1 MNQNSRRIFLR
12 NSAVL
17 AAGVAFMPGHL
28 FASPKKI
35 ERLGLQLY
43 SVRDAMH
50 ADPAGTLK
58 KLSDIGYF
66 QIEHAGYSDRKF
78 YGYTVKDFKKILD
91 DTHLNMTSG
100 HVTLLQKH
108 WDAANNDFTDE
119 WKQAVDDA
127 AEVGQKYLISPGL
140 DNDLLTDVDAF
151 KKFMNVFNKC
161 GELCK
166 KQGIQFGYHNHDFEF
181 TTLFSGV
188 RLYDV
193 MLDNTDA
200 ALVAQQMDIGNMY
213 PTGAM
218 PLDYIKK
225 YPGRFELMHVK
236 DQFKNA
242 SGKYENTV
250 LGKGILPLK
259 DILKEARKTGGTSQ
273 FIIEQEEYQGMD
285 PLECSK
291 LDLKVMNRWGY

>member
-1 MNQNSRRIFLR
+1 MQRSRRIFLK

-17 AAGVAFMPGHL
+17 VAGAALMPDHL
-28 FASPKKI
+28 FASPKKL

-66 QIEHAGYSDRKF
+66 QVEHAGYSNGKF
-78 YGYTVKDFKKILD
+78 YGYSIKDFKKVLD
-91 DTHLNMTSG
+91 DTRLNMTSG
-100 HVTLLQKH
+100 HVTLTQKH
-108 WDAANNDFTDE
+108 WDGNDFTDE
-119 WKQAVDDA
+119 WKQTVDDA
-127 AEVGQKYLISPGL
+127 AEIGQKYLISPGL
-140 DNDLLTDVDAF
+140 DSNLLTDETAF
-151 KKFMNVFNKC
+151 KGFMNVFNKC
-161 GELCK
+161 GELCHK
-166 KQGIQFGYHNHDFEF
+166 KGLQFGYHNHDFEF
-181 TTLFSGV
+181 TTLFNGK

-193 MLDNTDA
+193 MLNNTDP
-200 ALVAQQMDIGNMY
+200 ALVSQQMDIGNMY

-236 DQFKNA
+236 DVFKNE

-259 DILKEARKTGGTSQ
+259 DILKEARKIGGTSQ
-273 FIIEQEEYQGMD
+273 FIIEQEEYQGRD

-291 LDLKVMNRWGY
+291 IDLKVMNKWGY